1 MTGKIASRPMLLS
14 NRKGQ
19 IALFQALLLLIPST
33 MFLAENISDVNES
46 ASIIQSII
54 EQGGGG
60 TVGDFIVQEESPTVA
75 VNDTGNETVADN
87 STLSDNST
95 IIPPSNDTSSSNET
109 AGNDTVQPPAN
120 ESNSTAIFLE
130 PSVDVSYPQKIT
142 RRDPIML
149 TAVVTNPNYVALR
162 NVSLEWALPQG
173 IELVST
179 EGSCE
184 LLEQNSSCTLIAE
197 LQTSLSTSLGINEI
211 KVAIKYEK

>member
-1 MTGKIASRPMLLS
+1 MARKSSSRPRFLS

-19 IALFQALLLLIPST
+19 IALFQVLLLLIPST

-87 STLSDNST
+87 ST
-95 IIPPSNDTSSSNET
+95 IVPPSNDTSSSNET
-109 AGNDTVQPPAN
+109 AGNNTIQPPAN
-120 ESNSTAIFLE
+120 ESNSTVIFLD
-130 PSVDVSYPQKIT
+130 PSVDISYPQKIT
-142 RRDPIML
+142 RRDPIIL
-149 TAVVTNPNYVALR
+149 TAIVTNPNSVVLR

-179 EGSCE
+179 GGSCE

-211 KVAIKYEK
+211 KVAIRYEK